1 MCTNSFFRSIWL
13 LNISRPQWYTKPPLS
28 LWEYSV
34 FLIASK
40 YFIDAFVLQA
50 LGAYSLLF
58 NEIFSS
64 SYKDV
69 QAEEPSLITISV
81 LALNNTL
88 EQIGLTLKIKRN
100 LLHSSRSLLYC
111 SNNEKLSDTLSF
123 GNKRVFV
130 ESATL
135 IAFST
140 SFENSLLLRSKNN
153 FCSILISFLL
163 FYNYQ

>member
-1 MCTNSFFRSIWL
+1 M
-13 LNISRPQWYTKPPLS
+13 
-28 LWEYSV
+28 
-34 FLIASK
+34 
-40 YFIDAFVLQA
+40 QA

-88 EQIGLTLKIKRN
+88 EQIGLTLKITRN